1 MEEIWK
7 DIKGY
12 EGYYQVS
19 NLGRVKSL
27 ARYIFIIRNRGR
39 QTYNQIVKEK
49 ILKTHKSSNGYL
61 LVFFKKN
68 NKSKPFFVH
77 RLVATAFIPN
87 IENKPQVN
95 HKDGNKQNNYLD
107 NLEWATNCENMQ
119 HAWKHHLIKNIENML
134 IGGEKGRAKRYRPI
148 ILLKDNII
156 VKDFKNKISACRFF
170 NIDHKTIE
178 RKIER
183 QEEIHGYIVKYK

>member
-19 NLGRVKSL
+19 NLGRIKSL
-27 ARYIFIIRNRGR
+27 GRYIFIIRNRGR

-49 ILKTHKSSNGYL
+49 ILKTYKSSNGYL
-61 LVFFKKN
+61 LVFLKKN
-68 NKSKPFFVH
+68 NKTKSLFVH
-77 RLVATAFIPN
+77 RAVATAFIPN

-95 HKDGNKQNNYLD
+95 HKDGNKQNNCLD
-107 NLEWATNCENMQ
+107 NLEWATHSENMQ

-134 IGGEKGRAKRYRPI
+134 IGGEKGREKRYRPI
-148 ILLKDNII
+148 LLLKNNII
-156 VKDFKNKISACRFF
+156 VKEFKNKISACRFF

-183 QEEIHGYIVKYK
+183 QEEIQGYIVKYK